1 MWPVW
6 IAQYCHLQ
14 VSLCYDHCC
23 LCLLFFLMSLFFMR
37 IYWFF
42 FIHFVWHLPSLYRCA
57 WGFYLQLTTYG
68 TPLALCLQIYCSHIK
83 LWLQLVC
90 HFLAETSIW
99 LTGFFFLFC
108 GFFFFIQL
116 GSELHWTLCYEL
128 VVMVLSQWL
137 QGMRSI
143 LWTFCIST

>member
-1 MWPVW
+1 MLWSLLP
-6 IAQYCHLQ
+6 LFTFFPD
-14 VSLCYDHCC
+14 VSLFYED
-23 LCLLFFLMSLFFMR
+23 LL
-37 IYWFF
+37 IF

-108 GFFFFIQL
+108 GFFFYPTRKWIAL
-116 GSELHWTLCYEL
+116 DSL
-128 VVMVLSQWL
+128 
-137 QGMRSI
+137 
-143 LWTFCIST
+143 LWAGGDGAIPVTPGHEVNFKDLFHFHIARRGHKYFEF